1 MDVYLLFIGV
11 NAHDVSSG
19 ADGVRL
25 LTGELLLSPKKDYT
39 QAVFALLARVA

>member
-19 ADGVRL
+19 ADGGRL
-25 LTGELLLSPKKDYT
+25 CAGELLMLPKKDYT
-39 QAVFALLARVA
+39 QAIFALLERVA